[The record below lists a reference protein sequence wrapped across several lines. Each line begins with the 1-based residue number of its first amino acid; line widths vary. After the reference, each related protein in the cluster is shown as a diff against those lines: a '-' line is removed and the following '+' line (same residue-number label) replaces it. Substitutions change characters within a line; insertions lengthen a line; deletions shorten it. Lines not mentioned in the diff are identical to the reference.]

1 MKLIS
6 VFSLGFALVSTF
18 PGATALPLSIFQGS
32 DKVKPIWPGWN
43 PSRCGY
49 KGAPCTPVKPVR
61 PVNPFNPAIFW
72 RDDKLAVAAR
82 APQDEALETALEN
95 LILEN
100 IESRDISVA
109 ARDVEDLEMR
119 EPIPPGVVDAAVALA
134 PYAIDAA
141 PHVVSAVKKWFK
153 KLFRREDN
161 VDELIADWVANELAS
176 RSLPV
181 LSARA
186 DEDSDADALV
196 NNLVRALQIVAR
208 GFEI

>member
-18 PGATALPLSIFQGS
+18 PGATALPLSILQGS
-32 DKVKPIWPGWN
+32 DKVRPIWPGWN

-49 KGAPCTPVKPVR
+49 KGAPCNPVKPVR

-100 IESRDISVA
+100 IESRDTSIA

-119 EPIPPGVVDAAVALA
+119 EPISPALVGAAVSLA
-134 PYAIDAA
+134 PYV
-141 PHVVSAVKKWFK
+141 PQVVSAVKNLFG
-153 KLFRREDN
+153 KLFRREDD
-161 VDELIADWVANELAS
+161 VDELIASWVANELAS